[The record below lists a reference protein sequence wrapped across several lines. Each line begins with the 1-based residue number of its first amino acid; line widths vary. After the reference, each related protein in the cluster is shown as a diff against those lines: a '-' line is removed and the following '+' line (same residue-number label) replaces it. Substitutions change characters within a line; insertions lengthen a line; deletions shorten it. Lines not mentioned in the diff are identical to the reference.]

1 MSRSESEHAVDLI
14 RTVTE
19 GKTLLM
25 VEHDMSVVFGLAD
38 QISVVV
44 YGEVIATDT
53 PEKVRANA
61 RVQEAYL
68 GTPQEALA

>member
-1 MSRSESEHAVDLI
+1 MIE
-14 RTVTE
+14 TVTA

-38 QISVVV
+38 QIAVVV
-44 YGEVIATDT
+44 YGEVIACDT

-68 GTPQEALA
+68 GAPAKEHAHG